1 MLVKS
6 SNVLHFMRLRCQCE
20 NPVYA
25 GEHRENFRGS
35 DHCDEWRKPLN
46 IDIFVHFELIK
57 IGRNSRV
64 ESGINAALTVV
75 SKMVTAP
82 FIVTIQDIAVV

>member
-25 GEHRENFRGS
+25 GKYRGRFRGS
-35 DHCDEWRKPLN
+35 NYCYEWGKSLN
-46 IDIFVHFELIK
+46 IDDFVRFKLLK
-57 IGRNSRV
+57 IGRKSRV
-64 ESGINAALTVV
+64 ESGINTPLTVASSWKV
-75 SKMVTAP
+75 GRLPCMKP
-82 FIVTIQDIAVV
+82 KYCI